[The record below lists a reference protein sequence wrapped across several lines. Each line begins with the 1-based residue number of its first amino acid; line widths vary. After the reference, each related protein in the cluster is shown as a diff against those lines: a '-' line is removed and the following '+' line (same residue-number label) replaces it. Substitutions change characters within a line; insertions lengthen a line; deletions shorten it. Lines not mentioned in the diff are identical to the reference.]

1 MTTEVE
7 FQKFLEKAIWEK
19 TWEDEE
25 DEDAEIQ
32 SFQVLT
38 FEDAGM
44 LTTDKGLV
52 VIAPDRSTFTITIQ
66 RNTW

>member
-52 VIAPDRSTFTITIQ
+52 VIAPDRTTFTVTIQ